1 MPFCP
6 ECRYEYEEDVKECAD
21 CGKPLVNRL
30 PKEKEDEPVPN
41 IKFVALPGLPGRMYA
56 EMIKNVFDK
65 QGIPCY
71 IRSGGVTD
79 GFQIDGAGPV
89 SENTVIYVP
98 EDRVEE
104 CERIQHQMLDH
115 I

>member
-6 ECRYEYEEDVKECAD
+6 DCKYEYKANVKVCPD
-21 CGKPLVNRL
+21 CGSKLIKKL
-30 PKEKEDEPVPN
+30 PPEDEITPPPDIDFVP
-41 IKFVALPGLPGRMYA
+41 LPGLPGRMYA
-56 EMIKNVFDK
+56 EMIKEVFEK
-65 QGIPCY
+65 KGIPCY

-79 GFQIDGAGPV
+79 GFQIDGAGSM